1 MPKVADAK
9 QAQTASTSLT
19 SDAFRDVIGRFASGV
34 TVITTHHEGRNYGST
49 ASAVSSLSAEP
60 PMLLICLNKASA
72 SAHAVAASGT
82 FAVNVLAEDHIQL
95 AGRFASKLADKFE
108 GVPTEVDANGS
119 PLLVGALAHL
129 VCRVS
134 EQVEAGTHF
143 VFLAHVEE
151 AVAYP
156 GHPLAYFRGGFG
168 RMQMAPEA
176 SVLRDVRERIIATG
190 SHVSEVVDPRALAE
204 DLGLD
209 GNLVHRALTALASE
223 GLVNREA
230 GQFVV
235 APIPESIIFES
246 YAAKLAI
253 ELGVAES
260 TVGKV
265 SKEELLQLR
274 AYMEATLDYVQD
286 NHFTDP
292 EAWIAANERFHEYM
306 VQLAGSSV
314 LLDTYQRLGLP
325 GINARTISHATH
337 ASTALLDDHRELVEA
352 YEAADIDRAVAV
364 LRKHANR
371 PREMRA
377 RERELSEK
385 PAE

>member
-1 MPKVADAK
+1 MPKVAHAK
-9 QAQTASTSLT
+9 QAQAASTRLT
-19 SDAFRDVIGRFASGV
+19 SNDFRDVIGRFASGV

-274 AYMEATLDYVQD
+274 AYMEATLEYVQD

-306 VQLAGSSV
+306 VQLAGSRV

-352 YEAADIDRAVAV
+352 YEAADIDRAIAV
-364 LRKHANR
+364 LRKHADR
-371 PREMRA
+371 PREMRT
-377 RERELSEK
+377 RERELSAK
-385 PAE
+385 PTE